1 MLVIA
6 TKSFYEKAND
16 IVFKSLSG
24 DNSIKKADDFQ
35 INNENQTSSNYKK
48 VSFFSQDKQIS
59 INLNNQTLDLLQNH
73 FSKDDFLYLKDGS
86 IGLSG
91 SANAYID
98 GWFKDIMQNR
108 NFANADKNQN
118 NIIEKNEINELK
130 NSIKDS
136 YSIQDLRNLGQI
148 VLRKMANSTGY
159 NTDKNAKPISLEE
172 ILQDSIK
179 NDTNFDGQLSRVEV
193 AANGDDLKVG
203 YENMAKNATKNILKQ
218 NAKFVIDPTGKKMS
232 LMNGKSMNEVEEFFG
247 AKIDNNFKFMKF
259 KSLKIKNLET
269 DESKKEELLVKFP
282 EFSYII
288 QSNPNISQNE
298 ILALKKRQENI
309 KIYKNSSENFD
320 TKFIQ
325 SLINTNLQA

>member
-6 TKSFYEKAND
+6 TKSFYEKTND

-35 INNENQTSSNYKK
+35 INNENQISSNYKK
-48 VSFFSQDKQIS
+48 INFFSQNKQIS

-73 FSKDDFLYLKDGS
+73 FSKDDFLYLEDGS

-91 SANAYID
+91 SANAYVD

-108 NFANADKNQN
+108 NFASADKNQN

-203 YENMAKNATKNILKQ
+203 YENMAKNAAKNILKQ
-218 NAKFVIDPTGKKMS
+218 NAKFVIDPTGEKMS

-247 AKIDNNFKFMKF
+247 TKTDNNFKFMKF

-298 ILALKKRQENI
+298 ILALKKKQENI
-309 KIYKNSSENFD
+309 KIYKNSIENFD
-320 TKFIQ
+320 TKFIK
-325 SLINTNLQA
+325 SLLKTNLQA